1 MARHQR
7 TRLPAQALRP
17 LLRDEGASGH
27 TQDVRPRLEDE
38 VLETNIFINTNAI
51 HFSFVL
57 LKRYVPFGHG
67 FATVILPQLRRND
80 NSLFLW
86 NACRL
91 DFPVHCFY
99 GHRDVILDFDW
110 RRCGDGGYQMV

>member
-1 MARHQR
+1 M
-7 TRLPAQALRP
+7 
-17 LLRDEGASGH
+17 
-27 TQDVRPRLEDE
+27 
-38 VLETNIFINTNAI
+38 
-51 HFSFVL
+51 
-57 LKRYVPFGHG
+57 
-67 FATVILPQLRRND
+67 ILPQLRRND